1 MRVRGC
7 HGKGVYQTEM
17 TVFTVSRGKPVFNLS
32 DGVKTK
38 RTVRSV
44 TRIIPFQTCWFSLLL
59 APPAYSMM

>member
-44 TRIIPFQTCWFSLLL
+44 TRIIYLSKL
-59 APPAYSMM
+59 AGFLSSWPLQLIL

>member
-38 RTVRSV
+38 RTVRGV
-44 TRIIPFQTCWFSLLL
+44 TRIIYLSKL
-59 APPAYSMM
+59 AGFLSSWPLQLIL

>member
-17 TVFTVSRGKPVFNLS
+17 TVFTVSRGKPIFNLS

-44 TRIIPFQTCWFSLLL
+44 TRIIYLSKL
-59 APPAYSMM
+59 AGFLSSWPLQLIL

>member
-1 MRVRGC
+1 MP
-7 HGKGVYQTEM
+7 GKGVYQTEM

-44 TRIIPFQTCWFSLLL
+44 TRIIYLSKL
-59 APPAYSMM
+59 AGFLSSWPLQLIL